1 MKNNPKKF
9 LRSVG
14 DGEKVVFD
22 VVEGQKG
29 NEAANVTGPEGA
41 PVEGSKVCYSLYT
54 VYNIPIYNLYF
65 SMHLTVDA
73 TVVHEDDIQDLN
85 LTKKV
90 KYINKQQINK

>member
-41 PVEGSKVCYSLYT
+41 PVEGSKV
-54 VYNIPIYNLYF
+54 F
-65 SMHLTVDA
+65 SSHLRQLPLKT
-73 TVVHEDDIQDLN
+73 IS
-85 LTKKV
+85 
-90 KYINKQQINK
+90 